1 MAWNHEQF
9 AFSVLPRNFQTDDIL
24 RRSCLEALKQE
35 GLSMFQVLASLF
47 ESEGKDRAPNK
58 ESSIIQKA
66 RAIVRVASWNRGHD
80 VNFSSAGTERNS
92 MHHCEEH
99 WLPKCHP
106 GKLQRRLTTNTKYST
121 CVAARDLVKKLCST
135 HFQKFKKALLRF
147 IQLYIKTLPGF
158 CCSVSQSCLTPCD
171 PMNLR
176 MPGFPVHH
184 HFPKLA
190 QTRSIGLLMTSNH
203 LVLCHTFCSCLQ
215 YFPLSGCVFSFFFF
229 VCFCFCFSPMSWLFP
244 SGGQSIG
251 LSASVLPLNIQGW
264 FPLGLTG
271 WISLQSKGH
280 SRVFSSTTVR
290 NKDQFF
296 GTQPSLWFSSSICI

>member
-215 YFPLSGCVFSFFFF
+215 YFPLSGCFFLF
-229 VCFCFCFSPMSWLFP
+229 VCFCFCFCFSPMSWLFP